1 MSYSIHTDFENRQEW
16 SQFVK
21 NHPNGNIFQT
31 PEIVDLY
38 RSYNLITPISIACKN
53 SDGTLVGILVAAI
66 QKEHSGIAGIL
77 SSRSIIWG
85 GPLVHPN
92 HPQAFSLILDA
103 YEKLISSKAIYTQF
117 RNLWNLSE
125 QESSILASKNY
136 VYEEHL
142 NILVDLTKTED
153 QLWKELHSKRRN
165 EIRKAIKERLTVREI
180 KSDEETLAAYNILKE
195 VYDNARLPLYT
206 KSFFLSASKIL
217 NKSAGIKV
225 FGAFSDT
232 KLVGTM
238 IVLCYQNRIYDW
250 YAGSLRSFY
259 HKNPNDLIPWEVFK
273 WAKANGFSQF
283 DFGGAGKPDKKYGVR
298 DYKIKFG
305 GELINPGRFEKIH
318 QKKLFAF
325 AKFGF
330 SIWQKLKKIR

>member
-1 MSYSIHTDFENRQEW
+1 MSYSIEIDFNNRQEW
-16 SQFVK
+16 SAFVK

-38 RSYNLITPISIACKN
+38 RSYKLITPIIIACKN

-66 QKEHSGIAGIL
+66 QKEHSGIAGIV

-85 GPLVHPN
+85 GPLVDAN
-92 HPQAFSLILDA
+92 HPQAFALILNA
-103 YEKLISSKAIYTQF
+103 YETLIKSKVIYTQF
-117 RNLWNLSE
+117 RNLWKLSAE
-125 QESSILASKNY
+125 ESSILVSKGY
-136 VYEEHL
+136 AYEDHL

-165 EIRKAIKERLTVREI
+165 EIRKAIKEGVTVREI
-180 KSDEETLAAYNILKE
+180 KTEEEVSAAYNILKE
-195 VYDNARLPLYT
+195 VYDNARLPLYS
-206 KSFFLSASKIL
+206 KAFFLSAWKIL
-217 NKSAGIKV
+217 SKTGNIKV
-225 FGAFSDT
+225 FGAFSET

-238 IVLCYQNRIYDW
+238 IVLCYGNCIYDW
-250 YAGSLRSFY
+250 YAGSLRSYY

-273 WAKANGFSQF
+273 WGKANDFTQF

-305 GELINPGRFEKIH
+305 GEIVNPGRFEKIH

-330 SIWQKLKKIR
+330 GIWQKLKKIR